1 MTTRQIDR
9 NDLDRLMR
17 QWMDDEAA
25 VHEPADLADRVL
37 AGTRRS
43 RQLPAWL
50 VFDRWTQM
58 QLTMRRASAP
68 RLAPLLLLVGLLIAA
83 LLAAL
88 VYVGTRPKVP
98 PPFGVAANG
107 RIAFLSGNQI
117 YSVAPDGSG
126 ELRLTDAPFG
136 AATPVFSH
144 DGTRIAYKRL
154 SENNPADDATLYGD
168 LVVANADGSNPV
180 VIDTDVT
187 GMSPTAWSP
196 DDREVLWTGTD
207 VDGSDEQVFI
217 APADGSSPPR
227 QIGDPTTFNWGPN
240 WSPDGSKIS
249 YVSVT
254 DFGTDFTVMNRD
266 GTDIRKVSQGTYEE
280 HNSGVWKSD
289 ESVLVFEAGRPGDHD
304 LWLVGLDGKPEHV
317 IARSFYTETAPAF
330 SPDGQWVAFLRFAP
344 DFRSTQAGV
353 VRVDGSDE
361 RVLPGAYG
369 FSGVMW
375 SPDGTRLLVGGSNP
389 ALVYELDPFGSD
401 KPRLLDL
408 PGTAAFPA
416 GQPELPAWQ
425 RRAP

>member
-50 VFDRWTQM
+50 VLDRWTQM
-58 QLTMRRASAP
+58 QLTMRQANAP

-83 LLAAL
+83 LLATL
-88 VYVGTRPKVP
+88 VYVGTRPKLP

-107 RIAFLSGNQI
+107 RIAFFSNNQI

-126 ELRLTDAPFG
+126 LLQLTDAPFG

-144 DGTRIAYKRL
+144 DGTRFAYKRL
-154 SENNPADDATLYGD
+154 GENNPADDATLYGD
-168 LVVANADGSNPV
+168 LVVANADGTNPI
-180 VIDTDVT
+180 VIETGVT

-196 DDREVLWTGTD
+196 DDREVLWTGTT
-207 VDGSDEQVFI
+207 VAGADEQVFV

-240 WSPDGSKIS
+240 WSPDGKQIS
-249 YVSVT
+249 YVSEA
-254 DFGTDFTVMNRD
+254 DFYVMHRD
-266 GTDIRKVSQGTYEE
+266 GTNIRKVSQGTYEE
-280 HNSGVWKSD
+280 QNSGTWSPD
-289 ESVLVFEAGRPGDHD
+289 GSVLAFEAGRSGDHD
-304 LWLVGLDGKPEHV
+304 LWIVGLDGKPEHV
-317 IARSFYTETAPAF
+317 LARSFYTETAPAF

-344 DFRSTQAGV
+344 DGGSSQAGV
-353 VRVDGSDE
+353 VRVDGSGE
-361 RVLPGAYG
+361 RMLPGAFG
-369 FSGVMW
+369 FAGVMW

-389 ALVYELDPFGSD
+389 ALVYELDPFGSE

-408 PGTAAFPA
+408 PGPANFPA

>member
-1 MTTRQIDR
+1 MTTRQIDG

-25 VHEPADLADRVL
+25 AHEPADLVDRVL

-43 RQLPAWL
+43 RQMPAWL
-50 VFDRWTQM
+50 VFDRWIQM
-58 QLTMRRASAP
+58 QLTMRRAATP

-88 VYVGTRPKVP
+88 VYVGSRPKVP
-98 PPFGVAANG
+98 PPFGVADNG
-107 RIAFLSGNQI
+107 RIAFLSDDQI
-117 YSVAPDGSG
+117 FSVAPDGTG
-126 ELRLTDAPFG
+126 VLQLTDAPFG

-154 SENNPADDATLYGD
+154 GDNNPADEPTRYGD
-168 LVVANADGSNPV
+168 LVVANADGTNPV
-180 VIDTDVT
+180 VIETGVT

-196 DDREVLWTGTD
+196 DDREVLWTGTTT
-207 VDGSDEQVFI
+207 VDADEQVFV

-227 QIGDPTTFNWGPN
+227 QVGDQTSFNWGPN

-249 YVSVT
+249 YVS
-254 DFGTDFTVMNRD
+254 GTDFYVMNRD

-280 HNSGVWKSD
+280 HNSGAWKPD
-289 ESVLVFEAGRPGDHD
+289 GSVLVFEAGRAGDHD

-317 IARSFYTETAPAF
+317 LARSFYMETAPAF

-344 DFRSTQAGV
+344 DFQSTQPGV
-353 VRVDGSDE
+353 VRVDGSGE
-361 RVLPGAYG
+361 RMLPGAYG

-389 ALVYELDPFGSD
+389 ALVYEVDPFGSE

-408 PGTAAFPA
+408 PGSTNFPA
-416 GQPELPAWQ
+416 GQAELPAWQ